1 MPDWI
6 EQARQRIDEDKEREK
21 KDIEALKLKR
31 DIIADQAPSLFE
43 AVKNAVIADI
53 EKFNRVFP
61 LYNQKLSD
69 LQMIGPKKFQVR
81 RAYDPSFRLVV
92 EIKDSPLEICYSIE
106 TPNIVDGKTYIAYSD
121 KFSFRLQ
128 TSTETVSLVKRHEAR
143 TPEDVSQE
151 LLMPALPGQF

>member
-6 EQARQRIDEDKEREK
+6 EQAKQRIDEDKEREK
-21 KDIEALKLKR
+21 KDLEALRLKR
-31 DIIADQAPSLFE
+31 DIVADQAPRLFE
-43 AVKNAVIADI
+43 AVKEAVIADI
-53 EKFNRVFP
+53 EKFNRHFP
-61 LYNQKLSD
+61 QYNEKLSD

-92 EIKDSPLEICYSIE
+92 EITDSPCEICYTIE
-106 TPNIVDGKTYIAYSD
+106 IPNLIDGKTHVAYSD

-128 TSTETVSLVKRHEAR
+128 ASTETVSLVKRNEAR